1 MASNKISALVNEL
14 RTIVPTFIKFKRPDD
29 STDEIQRLTALIC
42 HQIEA
47 IQKRQ
52 TVYDESWMDIQAK
65 KLDDERIEKE
75 KIGTAIAERE
85 TKKMAFENENQ
96 LIEKM
101 IQSMPSTRE
110 LFIPSHINP
119 AQMNAPGV
127 IPQDI
132 EDANHVQQCV
142 SVLHQISLFTD
153 IIHDFKDVIAA
164 MDEEGYP
171 PVIRCLKE
179 QDIDG
184 FIAAIRLLIDTKK
197 PDGSIQEKLFKEM
210 PSFIANTSN
219 NPFEF
224 MSKEFVGAS
233 ISLALKEC
241 LSTKIEKDDDFRP
254 GVIEG
259 QLLTLDSVDFLVD
272 LLWAFHIVSEKDTQR
287 LLDC

>member
-1 MASNKISALVNEL
+1 MASNKISGLVSEI
-14 RTIVPTFIKFKRPDD
+14 RTIVPIFIKFKRPDD

-52 TVYDESWMDIQAK
+52 TVYDESWMENQAK
-65 KLDDERIEKE
+65 KLDDERIEKQ
-75 KIGTAIAERE
+75 KIAAALAESESRRI
-85 TKKMAFENENQ
+85 AFENENQ

-101 IQSMPSTRE
+101 MQSMQSTTE

-132 EDANHVQQCV
+132 EDANIVQQSV
-142 SVLHQISLFTD
+142 SVLHQISLFRD
-153 IIHDFKDVIAA
+153 ITHDSQDIIAA